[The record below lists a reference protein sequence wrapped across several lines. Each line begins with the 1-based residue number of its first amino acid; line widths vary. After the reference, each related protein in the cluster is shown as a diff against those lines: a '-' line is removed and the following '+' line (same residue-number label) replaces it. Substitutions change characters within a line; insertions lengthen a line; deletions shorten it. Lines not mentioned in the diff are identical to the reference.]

1 MVAENGSGPGDEIE
15 RVSMLMA
22 AALGVITHELKARGS
37 ILTCLGCR
45 RGEDDETSVVVG
57 AGPWAE
63 PLLRLIAALKAIE
76 VHTKVDGPQFLRQF
90 ASVMQSVA
98 DGDSLD
104 SIEIRLKP
112 K

>member
-22 AALGVITHELKARGS
+22 AALKARGS